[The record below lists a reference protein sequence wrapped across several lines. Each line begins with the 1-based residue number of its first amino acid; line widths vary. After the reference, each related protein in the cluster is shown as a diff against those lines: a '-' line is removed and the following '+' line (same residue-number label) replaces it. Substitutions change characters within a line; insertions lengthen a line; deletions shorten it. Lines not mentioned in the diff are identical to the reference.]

1 MSQPTE
7 VLDVRLT
14 SGSRGSAPLPCSF
27 CDFLSKIWATPVYED
42 LGDAYRACISRASE
56 GSMKPKSVVQPL
68 GAKEVVLSLIHPAHC
83 RHSSAVTQSTVP
95 VGILGLGKR
104 HGWRDK

>member
-56 GSMKPKSVVQPL
+56 GSMKPKSVVSPL
-68 GAKEVVLSLIHPAHC
+68 GAEEVVFKPNPPGALSPFLCRDSEHC
-83 RHSSAVTQSTVP
+83 TR
-95 VGILGLGKR
+95 
-104 HGWRDK
+104 RDTWSWEAARMA